1 LRIKPPIVVTRAEA
15 LRSSS
20 REEAHLSS
28 EKIGSFVAKILVTG
42 ARGFVGANVVRYFLS
57 EGHEL
62 SVLNR
67 SADAGWRLADIASEI
82 RTLVAPLE
90 DASGV
95 EAAVAEARPDW
106 IFHFAAYGAYSN
118 QRDEAK
124 IFAANLLGTMHL
136 ADAAARNGVAIL
148 IHAGSSS
155 EYGFCDHAPSETE
168 RVYPNSA
175 YAFAKAAAT
184 LYGTFLAGQRR
195 LRMITA
201 RLYSVYGPFEEP
213 GRLIPQIILKGLR
226 GTLPPLVDPSVAR
239 DFIYVDDV
247 SRAFAAIATTP
258 DATDIYNVG
267 SGTQTTI
274 GELVD
279 IAKATYT
286 IREAPAWGSMG
297 NRSWDTGTWVANV
310 ERIRADT
317 GWTPQISVADGIVRM
332 TTWLQADHS
341 MLDRYMAQQTLP
353 P

>member
-1 LRIKPPIVVTRAEA
+1 VL
-15 LRSSS
+15 
-20 REEAHLSS
+20 
-28 EKIGSFVAKILVTG
+28 
-42 ARGFVGANVVRYFLS
+42 RYFLG

-62 SVLNR
+62 SVLVR
-67 SADAGWRLADIASEI
+67 SADPGWRLSEIASDI
-82 RTLVAPLE
+82 RILVAPLE

-95 EAAVAEARPDW
+95 EAAVAQVRPDW

-118 QRDEAK
+118 QRDEGR
-124 IFAANLLGTMHL
+124 IFASNLLGTMHL
-136 ADAAARNGVAIL
+136 ADAAARNGVDLL
-148 IHAGSSS
+148 INAGSSS

-175 YAFAKAAAT
+175 YAFAKAAAA

-201 RLYSVYGPFEEP
+201 RLYSVFGPFEEP

-247 SRAFAAIATTP
+247 SRAFAAIAAAP
-258 DATDIYNVG
+258 DAADIYNVG
-267 SGTQTTI
+267 SGMQTTI

-279 IAKATYT
+279 IAKATFA
-286 IREAPAWGSMG
+286 ISEAPAWGSMG

-310 ERIRADT
+310 ERIQLDT
-317 GWTPQISVADGIVRM
+317 GWTPQVSDGIARM
-332 TTWLQADHS
+332 ATWLQADHS
-341 MLDRYMAQQTLP
+341 MLERYMAQQTLP